1 MIKNNKIYQTS
12 NYDKFTNFLGNR
24 SVTSVKSRHHIEKL
38 MESMKK
44 SYLPQPIIVDEN
56 FSVLDGQHRLE
67 AAKKLKLPIYF
78 MTMTNLGN
86 IVIDKE
92 GKEYDMFQLQR
103 QWISKAKLGR
113 RTKH

>member
-1 MIKNNKIYQTS
+1 MKNSLLQRLTNEYFKLNKKAKRDPRTTPE
-12 NYDKFTNFLGNR
+12 FVVRARL
-24 SVTSVKSRHHIEKL
+24 SRIEK
-38 MESMKK
+38 
-44 SYLPQPIIVDEN
+44 IIQKRYGD
-56 FSVLDGQHRLE
+56 L
-67 AAKKLKLPIYF
+67 YF

-113 RTKH
+113 RRQH

>member
-1 MIKNNKIYQTS
+1 MKNSVIQRLTNEYFKLNKKAKRDPRTTPE
-12 NYDKFTNFLGNR
+12 FVVRARL
-24 SVTSVKSRHHIEKL
+24 SRIEK
-38 MESMKK
+38 
-44 SYLPQPIIVDEN
+44 IIQKRYGN
-56 FSVLDGQHRLE
+56 
-67 AAKKLKLPIYF
+67 IYF

-86 IVIDKE
+86 VVIDKE

>member
-1 MIKNNKIYQTS
+1 MKNSLIQRLTNEYFKLNKKAKRDPRTTPE
-12 NYDKFTNFLGNR
+12 FVVRARL
-24 SVTSVKSRHHIEKL
+24 SRIEK
-38 MESMKK
+38 
-44 SYLPQPIIVDEN
+44 IIQKRYGN
-56 FSVLDGQHRLE
+56 
-67 AAKKLKLPIYF
+67 IYF

-113 RTKH
+113 RRQH

>member
-1 MIKNNKIYQTS
+1 MKNSLIQRLTNEYFKLNKKAKRDPRTTPE
-12 NYDKFTNFLGNR
+12 FVVRARL
-24 SVTSVKSRHHIEKL
+24 SRIEK
-38 MESMKK
+38 
-44 SYLPQPIIVDEN
+44 IIQKRYGN
-56 FSVLDGQHRLE
+56 L
-67 AAKKLKLPIYF
+67 YF

-92 GKEYDMFQLQR
+92 DKEYDMFQLQR

>member
-1 MIKNNKIYQTS
+1 MKNSLIQRLTNEYFKLNKKAKRDPRTTAEYVVRAR
-12 NYDKFTNFLGNR
+12 L
-24 SVTSVKSRHHIEKL
+24 SRIEK
-38 MESMKK
+38 
-44 SYLPQPIIVDEN
+44 IIQKRYGN
-56 FSVLDGQHRLE
+56 IF
-67 AAKKLKLPIYF
+67 F

-103 QWISKAKLGR
+103 QWVFKAKLGR

>member
-1 MIKNNKIYQTS
+1 MKNSLIQRLTNEYFKLNKKAKRDPRTTPEYVVRAR
-12 NYDKFTNFLGNR
+12 L
-24 SVTSVKSRHHIEKL
+24 SRIEK
-38 MESMKK
+38 
-44 SYLPQPIIVDEN
+44 IIQKRYGN
-56 FSVLDGQHRLE
+56 L
-67 AAKKLKLPIYF
+67 YF

-103 QWISKAKLGR
+103 QWVSKAKLGR

>member
-1 MIKNNKIYQTS
+1 MKNSLIQRLTNEYFKLNKKAKRDPRTTQEYVVRAR
-12 NYDKFTNFLGNR
+12 L
-24 SVTSVKSRHHIEKL
+24 SRIEK
-38 MESMKK
+38 
-44 SYLPQPIIVDEN
+44 IIQKRYGN
-56 FSVLDGQHRLE
+56 
-67 AAKKLKLPIYF
+67 IYF

-113 RTKH
+113 RRQH

>member
-1 MIKNNKIYQTS
+1 MKNSLIQRLTNEYFKLNKKAKRDPRTTPE
-12 NYDKFTNFLGNR
+12 FVVRARL
-24 SVTSVKSRHHIEKL
+24 SRIEK
-38 MESMKK
+38 
-44 SYLPQPIIVDEN
+44 IIQKRYGN
-56 FSVLDGQHRLE
+56 L
-67 AAKKLKLPIYF
+67 YF

>member
-1 MIKNNKIYQTS
+1 MKNSLIQRLTNEYFKLNKKAKRDPRTTQEYVVRAR
-12 NYDKFTNFLGNR
+12 L
-24 SVTSVKSRHHIEKL
+24 SRIEK
-38 MESMKK
+38 
-44 SYLPQPIIVDEN
+44 IIQKRYGD
-56 FSVLDGQHRLE
+56 L
-67 AAKKLKLPIYF
+67 YF

-92 GKEYDMFQLQR
+92 DKEYDMFQLQR

>member
-1 MIKNNKIYQTS
+1 MKNSLIQRLTNEYFKLNKKAKRDPRTTAEYVVRAR
-12 NYDKFTNFLGNR
+12 L
-24 SVTSVKSRHHIEKL
+24 SRIEK
-38 MESMKK
+38 
-44 SYLPQPIIVDEN
+44 IIQKRYGN
-56 FSVLDGQHRLE
+56 L
-67 AAKKLKLPIYF
+67 YF

-103 QWISKAKLGR
+103 QWVSTAKLGR